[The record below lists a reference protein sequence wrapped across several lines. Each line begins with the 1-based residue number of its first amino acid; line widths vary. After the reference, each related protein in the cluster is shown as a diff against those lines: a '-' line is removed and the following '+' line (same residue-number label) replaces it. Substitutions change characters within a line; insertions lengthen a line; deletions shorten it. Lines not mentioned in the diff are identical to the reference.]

1 MVTFCVPS
9 WGRKCQ
15 WRGVGGQKT
24 NMLSM
29 YFENL
34 ALIFKVLFSEKCV
47 QFSFAPLIILIK
59 NTKKKSISIS
69 DQSYTLDQMSNIKI
83 QISNRVYP
91 GKNLNMSFPVQIYK
105 VSLTN
110 LTILKLPG
118 IFWQHYWYIHFQNHF
133 ASSCKVFF
141 FKIISLQAQWKH
153 MGTIGIWPNQ
163 RLLKSWL
170 LKYVCTGF

>member
-1 MVTFCVPS
+1 M
-9 WGRKCQ
+9 
-15 WRGVGGQKT
+15 
-24 NMLSM
+24 
-29 YFENL
+29 
-34 ALIFKVLFSEKCV
+34 
-47 QFSFAPLIILIK
+47 
-59 NTKKKSISIS
+59 
-69 DQSYTLDQMSNIKI
+69 SY
-83 QISNRVYP
+83 
-91 GKNLNMSFPVQIYK
+91 PVQIYK
-105 VSLTN
+105 VALTN

-170 LKYVCTGF
+170 LKYVLVSRYVVSKGQIISKWFFGVFDFLQKTNKNKSIWGIIVVKSNFFVRFLEEIEDIKTPFEINWPLEAI